1 MENLTLSSLPRY
13 LVNET
18 AAWELL
24 ERLRWPNGQVV
35 CPHCGVVS
43 ESHYF
48 IASRSGERKTP
59 KGTITYRRLW
69 RCRDCRQQF
78 SVLVGTIFESS
89 KVPVSKWLLAMWLM
103 AAGKNGVSSKELQRH
118 LEVTYQTAWHMNH
131 RIREA
136 MTREPLA
143 TLWTGTV
150 VSDETWVGGEPKN
163 RHAKDRVGGKSGKTD
178 KTPVVALV
186 HKETGQVRVKVVPN
200 VNGKNLAA
208 MLNETCKPA
217 ETHLHTDAAPVYKT
231 LAPEFASHGS
241 VNRSAGEYARD
252 GISTNQAESFFAQF
266 KRSLDGTHHNVS
278 KEHLQRYAS
287 EFEFRW
293 NTSHMTDSERVQ
305 SLVDGTQGKRLPYKP
320 LVNRGF

>member
-1 MENLTLSSLPRY
+1 MENLTLSTLPKY
-13 LVNET
+13 LVDEDS
-18 AAWELL
+18 AWSLL
-24 ERLRWPNGQVV
+24 ERLRWPEGQVV

-43 ESHYF
+43 EQHYF
-48 IASRSGERKTP
+48 IKARSGERVTP
-59 KGTITYRRLW
+59 KGTKSYRRLW
-69 RCRDCRQQF
+69 RCRDCRTQF

-118 LEVTYQTAWHMNH
+118 LEVTYQTAWHMNY

-150 VSDETWVGGEPKN
+150 VSDETWVGGSPKN
-163 RHAKDRVGGKSGKTD
+163 MHADKRHGLQGMGTD

-186 HKETGQVRVKVVPN
+186 NKATGEVRTKVVPN
-200 VNGKNLAA
+200 VNSHKLRE
-208 MLNETCKPA
+208 MLNATCDPKV
-217 ETHLHTDAAPVYKT
+217 THLHTDASSVYKP
-231 LAPEFASHGS
+231 LADEFASHSS
-241 VNRSAGEYARD
+241 VNHTAGEYVRD
-252 GISTNQAESFFAQF
+252 GVSTNDAESFFAQF

-278 KEHLQRYAS
+278 PTHLQRYAY

-293 NTSHMTDSERVQ
+293 NTSKMTDSERVQ
-305 SLVDGTQGKRLPYKP
+305 ELVNGAAGKRLSYRP
-320 LVNRGF
+320 LTAR